1 MNLIGTIHFN
11 NYFSHGAQNAVRLRV
26 VMGLCNISTTIGHS
40 IWLFGSHLLRY
51 HRSIRFWKLPRTLSR
66 YWMDCN
72 RSLLGHS
79 QYHPVVPL
87 LRIFYHYSRP
97 SEKPAQFSYIHFL
110 SSYPIFVTW
119 RLLQRWGLR
128 LGSYRNIISHF
139 WLPGLGLSFCVG
151 LLHGGFRMLYL
162 VVDYENT
169 PWYVDAPM

>member
-139 WLPGLGLSFCVG
+139 
-151 LLHGGFRMLYL
+151 
-162 VVDYENT
+162 
-169 PWYVDAPM
+169 